1 MNKISTSLINMEIS
15 GWDDLHMHITVPI
28 TVCLRQHKNLKAL
41 GLVKPKLS
49 HFYKSHQKQKCHDKK
64 FILNVNLN
72 AS

>member
-1 MNKISTSLINMEIS
+1 MRY
-15 GWDDLHMHITVPI
+15 DLHMHITVPI

-64 FILNVNLN
+64 IILNVNLN

>member
-1 MNKISTSLINMEIS
+1 MRWFTYAYNC
-15 GWDDLHMHITVPI
+15 PYI

-64 FILNVNLN
+64 IILNVNLN

>member
-1 MNKISTSLINMEIS
+1 MNKESTSLINIEIS

-49 HFYKSHQKQKCHDKK
+49 HF
-64 FILNVNLN
+64 
-72 AS
+72 